1 MTAMEAKIVPLP
13 IPDGSPHDGLRFTPD
28 GTGLD
33 PRLVAMVRLLA
44 RQAADAYY
52 DETTAPIEDHLSR
65 R

>member
-1 MTAMEAKIVPLP
+1 MEAKIVPLP
-13 IPDGSPHDGLRFTPD
+13 IPDGWPHDGLRFTPD

-52 DETTAPIEDHLSR
+52 DKIAAPTEDQPPQR
-65 R
+65 